1 MVCMALGA
9 GAGRDGDGDVAVMV
23 WDSGSDTGGGD
34 MLLKTLYS
42 VASIGYLDY
51 TQHICASGK

>member
-1 MVCMALGA
+1 MALGA
-9 GAGRDGDGDVAVMV
+9 GAGRDGDVAVMM
-23 WDSGSDTGGGD
+23 WDCGSDTGGGD

-51 TQHICASGK
+51 TQHICTSGK